1 MKTLTFEVKRLRP
14 SVTQG
19 EAAVYCNGVKLVQ
32 FGDKIEMDG
41 KHGDIIGHWGST
53 TSDEEFI
60 TATLF
65 PGKIRRS
72 YYSQEVNAIFDKI
85 KSIIAE

>member
-1 MKTLTFEVKRLRP
+1 MKRWNGTDASGRYQFPQDEI
-14 SVTQG
+14 
-19 EAAVYCNGVKLVQ
+19 NGVKLVQ

-53 TSDEEFI
+53 ISDEEFI

-65 PGKIRRS
+65 PNEIRRN
-72 YYSQEVNAIFDKI
+72 YYPQEVNAIFDKI